1 MAFGTVGFACLGE
14 HLFAVVADPAM
25 FILAVRI
32 FCHLQIFLFH
42 FEDFGVAVGA
52 FELLLGYMVLMT
64 EQDRAG
70 APFCFKFNVPAARF
84 FLLGRGDPKS
94 RKAQDADADE

>member
-1 MAFGTVGFACLGE
+1 MALGAVGFGGLTE
-14 HLFAVVADPAM
+14 RLFAVVADATM
-25 FILAVRI
+25 LILAVHILR
-32 FCHLQIFLFH
+32 HLQIFFFH
-42 FEDFGVAVGA
+42 LEDFGMAVGA